1 MKTLDVLIK
10 ARKIVHTGWFQ
21 GNYSNRGQTRYCI
34 LGAVCKASGLP
45 EGEVFP
51 ENPLASRALEY
62 IRGVVGYYVSEFND
76 DPFRTNTEVLAAM
89 DQAIKNAKRR
99 HKNGKRYAN
108 AANTF

>member
-1 MKTLDVLIK
+1 MKTIDVLIK

-34 LGAVCKASGLP
+34 LGAVCKASGLGP
-45 EGEVFP
+45 QAFP
-51 ENPLASRALEY
+51 AGVAAKACEY
-62 IRGVVGYYVSEFND
+62 IRGVVGYKISEFND

-108 AANTF
+108 AANAF